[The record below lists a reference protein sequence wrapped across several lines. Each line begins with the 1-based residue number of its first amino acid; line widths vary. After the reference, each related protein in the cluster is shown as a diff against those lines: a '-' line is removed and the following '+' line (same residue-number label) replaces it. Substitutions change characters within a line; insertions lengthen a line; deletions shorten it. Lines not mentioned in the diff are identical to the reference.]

1 VELTVK
7 GSGGIEYLQKAFSDR
22 YGSPSDAF
30 ASIPSTAQWFSS
42 LKDTVEEEWNEH
54 VSSVSVLTTTQYVSI

>member
-1 VELTVK
+1 M
-7 GSGGIEYLQKAFSDR
+7 
-22 YGSPSDAF
+22 GSPSDAF

-42 LKDTVEEEWNEH
+42 LKDIVEEEWNEH